1 MVSFFEAFPDLS
13 VEDKVYDFFGSA
25 QVEKISASKTKML
38 AFIYCRCDRFLS
50 LRMIRNMEKTLY
62 KQVFRRLGIRP
73 RLEVSYPFAQSYSL
87 TEIMEQYEDTL
98 KEEMREFDSVNYM
111 KFCRKPFRVEDDTLQ
126 VFCEDDFL
134 CHEHSKQVEDFLLL
148 RLHKRFGKEAAV
160 SFVYEEKKQ
169 KKKEEPEVYHMV
181 VKKEALAENTT
192 NPAAVKKP
200 FVPKKSNYRK
210 PAKDPTV
217 FYGKNVEGEVL
228 PIKEIIDEI
237 GEVVV
242 EGMIRQVEEREIKGE
257 KLLVSF
263 AITDFTDT
271 IIAKIFIK
279 KFSHTH

>member
-126 VFCEDDFL
+126 VFCEDDF
-134 CHEHSKQVEDFLLL
+134 
-148 RLHKRFGKEAAV
+148 
-160 SFVYEEKKQ
+160 
-169 KKKEEPEVYHMV
+169 
-181 VKKEALAENTT
+181 
-192 NPAAVKKP
+192 
-200 FVPKKSNYRK
+200 FVP
-210 PAKDPTV
+210 
-217 FYGKNVEGEVL
+217 
-228 PIKEIIDEI
+228 
-237 GEVVV
+237 
-242 EGMIRQVEEREIKGE
+242 
-257 KLLVSF
+257 
-263 AITDFTDT
+263 
-271 IIAKIFIK
+271 
-279 KFSHTH
+279 